1 MHKII
6 RQVFFKTNS
15 VSFTMRISG
24 HHHVAQFV
32 LPVTRKTR
40 FLRLF
45 FTTASMLW
53 KKVARIRF
61 SIRDNYFLKYIS
73 TVSTSSKP
81 IRIIKMRANT
91 QNISLISKKSNTFL
105 SSKQKLSTESMNWQ
119 ERHLRQIRQRL
130 SWAVSD

>member
-24 HHHVAQFV
+24 HYHVAQFV
-32 LPVTRKTR
+32 LPVTGKTR

-73 TVSTSSKP
+73 TVSISSKP
-81 IRIIKMRANT
+81 IRIIKMKPNT
-91 QNISLISKKSNTFL
+91 RNSPLISKNNTFL
-105 SSKQKLSTESMNWQ
+105 SSKQKLSAESMNWQ